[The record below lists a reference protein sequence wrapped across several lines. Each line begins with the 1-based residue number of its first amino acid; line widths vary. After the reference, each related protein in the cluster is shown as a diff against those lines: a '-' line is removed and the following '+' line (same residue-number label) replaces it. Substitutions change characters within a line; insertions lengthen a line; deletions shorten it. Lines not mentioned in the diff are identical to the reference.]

1 MKLEE
6 LTKSIERQQ
15 KNFDQLFEVV
25 KMKKDALLNNDMAL
39 LDKAVD
45 DEQKLLSTISKE
57 EKYRKKLTFELA
69 EEYSIKLN
77 NGSIEELINSL
88 PNKNF
93 NEIKA
98 RRDAIKNKAA
108 EIIKLNS
115 HITVLVNVSRNI
127 IRDTIYTVFG
137 KGENNL
143 VNKRV

>member
-6 LTKSIERQQ
+6 LKKSLERQQ

-69 EEYSIKLN
+69 EDYSIKLK

-93 NEIKA
+93 IEIKA

-108 EIIKLNS
+108 EIVKLNS

-127 IRDTIYTVFG
+127 IRNTIYSVFG